1 MAKRKILI
9 EFTANPILG
18 NAFSYDIAIGG
29 IPFLYPNG
37 LTTLNLD
44 YVSGSNVPYIS
55 IGKKVTLSETIDATV
70 NFLIEYYSSP
80 FITYTR
86 VDNNIEILLNFENAV
101 VTYPEEA
108 NDNILISD
116 DAYSPNVNL
125 KLKYLVEWSDA
136 ENVLYS
142 VRIYQK
148 GFTGTATDVSG
159 YGVLKYGSVKDNL
172 EAIRGNGLDLSLNA
186 TTELTLE
193 DLYTEEENSFS
204 VKMYR
209 KNVLLFDGFLKP
221 DGVYQSFVQDEWVL
235 SLSCVDGL
243 GLLKDLAF
251 VKSNGFHWTGKQR
264 AIDVVYNCLNRTGL
278 QMNINTSVN
287 IYYDGLTPSDNLD
300 PLHEIYVSVE
310 RFIKNDN
317 DTIMDCNEV
326 LSSVLNL
333 FNAVI
338 CQIAGQWYIYRPTE
352 LFENPIVKFRQYSE
366 TDNSY
371 IKLNTKNLEFNL
383 GSQINNFYPHHCGG
397 NQQIEIKGSVSAVRI
412 NYKYGFLKS
421 ISSNKYLTHDGIS
434 YENWTVLN
442 PSLIILDPLKNQGLL
457 STPIAGGSGGSINPL
472 PLIQSENLALT
483 INDVLKIRLKVQKTN
498 LNEYYYDPYADEFY
512 LPLFVQRFKIVLTN
526 GTTTYNI
533 KKVGEDYS
541 WYLTSQ
547 IIDLQY
553 VDSFDYTVP
562 IPPLPISGNIYI
574 ILYQNYVITYRGAE
588 PAPEFTNSEVTL
600 VDFINETN
608 NNAITGAVGEFHT
621 AQRQNRPSSIS
632 TETSKIYNGD
642 SPTIIYEGAILA
654 NNQSTPTALWFRRE
668 KIESKSI
675 LQIAVEDNLRLQQK
689 PQKLFTGDIYG
700 FMPYLSVVNIDN
712 LEGKFL
718 PIEWS
723 FDALKNT
730 TSVKLLQFF
739 GDELNDIDYKY
750 TLDYGNTTKV
760 TITS

>member
-55 IGKKVTLSETIDATV
+55 IGKKVTLSETIDATI

-148 GFTGTATDVSG
+148 GFTGTATEVSG

-251 VKSNGFHWTGKQR
+251 VQSNGFHWAGKQR

-287 IYYDGLTPSDNLD
+287 IYYDGLVPSDNLD

-338 CQIAGQWYIYRPTE
+338 CQISGQWYIYRPTE

-397 NQQIEIKGSVSAVRI
+397 NQQIEIKGSVSAARI
-412 NYKYGFLKS
+412 NYKYGFEKS
-421 ISSNKYLTHDGIS
+421 VGFNPYLNHTEYD
-434 YENWTVLN
+434 YENWNVLEQE
-442 PSLIILDPLKNQGLL
+442 LIILDPTKNQGLITL
-457 STPIAGGSGGSINPL
+457 PLSGGVSPPPTSL
-472 PLIQSENLALT
+472 PILSSNGVNLISGDLIDLT
-483 INDVLKIRLKVQKTN
+483 IKANYTPGNILDS
-498 LNEYYYDPYADEFY
+498 
-512 LPLFVQRFKIVLTN
+512 RFRVVLTN
-526 GTTTYNI
+526 ELNVKSYLKKDGSWSSIETIETFLDFRFTGNLNVTLKSQGLPFSGEVVIFIYEAIKPFQSFGYYEVTYC
-533 KKVGEDYS
+533 
-541 WYLTSQ
+541 
-547 IIDLQY
+547 DL
-553 VDSFDYTVP
+553 
-562 IPPLPISGNIYI
+562 
-574 ILYQNYVITYRGAE
+574 
-588 PAPEFTNSEVTL
+588 TNSQTVSSSG
-600 VDFINETN
+600 
-608 NNAITGAVGEFHT
+608 AIGEFHT
-621 AQRQNRPSSIS
+621 VQRQNRPSSIS

-642 SPTIIYEGAILA
+642 SPSVIYDGAVYKNDFI
-654 NNQSTPTALWFRRE
+654 TPTSNWFRRE
-668 KIESKSI
+668 KTESKPV
-675 LQIAVEDNLRLQQK
+675 LQIAVEDVLRLQQK